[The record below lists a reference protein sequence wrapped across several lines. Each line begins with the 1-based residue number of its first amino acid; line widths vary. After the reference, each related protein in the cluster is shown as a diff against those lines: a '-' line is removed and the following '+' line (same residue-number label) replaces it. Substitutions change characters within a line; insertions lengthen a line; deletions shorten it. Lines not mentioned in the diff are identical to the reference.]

1 MIQCALYDSVLLNS
15 FFMSFLLWLLG
26 FLWRSQ
32 ALPPRADCHLWCCA
46 ALDAA
51 GLPEAHCRICR
62 ICRCTRPKKISKISF
77 SDVKRHRKRHRKWH
91 ENDMRMMRLMR
102 INFLSF
108 LFFLHWHINWTT
120 SLIPC
125 EPTFAIEIIW
135 QLDIHCRFIAWTLQ
149 RVPKTKKIED
159 NSTDLPAAIVTWQ
172 RLAGAD
178 KFPADSNDSV

>member
-91 ENDMRMMRLMR
+91 ENDE
-102 INFLSF
+102 IDENQFSFLSF
-108 LFFLHWHINWTT
+108 LSSLTYQLNNKFDPLRTHLRHWNHLTT
-120 SLIPC
+120 WHSLP
-125 EPTFAIEIIW
+125 
-135 QLDIHCRFIAWTLQ
+135 IHCMDSAKGAENQ
-149 RVPKTKKIED
+149 ED
-159 NSTDLPAAIVTWQ
+159 RGQLHRSSCSHCDLAEVG
-172 RLAGAD
+172 RGG
-178 KFPADSNDSV
+178 